1 MFKLHLKLNCLFKN
15 KKEAKLSPKLTSNG
29 KEWND
34 NDKLLRPVLGLKNKS
49 ARKILNFVRKKSQ
62 ADLQPVCTPSRS
74 ALMTSRLEL
83 TYSKLNFCITKT
95 SLEKSNKLFL

>member
-49 ARKILNFVRKKSQ
+49 ARKILNFVRKKISSRPSARVHSLAICFDDFQ
-62 ADLQPVCTPSRS
+62 A
-74 ALMTSRLEL
+74 
-83 TYSKLNFCITKT
+83 
-95 SLEKSNKLFL
+95 